1 MDTKGFIMVMPIN
14 IYDTK
19 TEYLLSNKLQLQIKE
34 TRKYKLI
41 SILLIDIIIIDILVR
56 IYNG

>member
-1 MDTKGFIMVMPIN
+1 MDTKGVIMVMPIN
-14 IYDTK
+14 IYNTK

-41 SILLIDIIIIDILVR
+41 SILLIDIILIDILVR

>member
-1 MDTKGFIMVMPIN
+1 MIMPIK
-14 IYDTK
+14 IYYTK

-41 SILLIDIIIIDILVR
+41 SILLIDIILIDILVR

>member
-1 MDTKGFIMVMPIN
+1 MDAKQFIAYIPIN
-14 IYDTK
+14 VYDTE
-19 TEYLLSNKLQLQIKE
+19 TEYLLSDKLQLQIKE

-41 SILLIDIIIIDILVR
+41 SIILICIILIDILVR

>member
-1 MDTKGFIMVMPIN
+1 MVMPIN
-14 IYDTK
+14 IYNTK

-41 SILLIDIIIIDILVR
+41 SILLIGTIIIDILVR
-56 IYNG
+56 SYNG

>member
-1 MDTKGFIMVMPIN
+1 MDTKGFIMVIPIK

>member
-1 MDTKGFIMVMPIN
+1 MDTKGFIMVIPTK

-34 TRKYKLI
+34 TRKYKLL
-41 SILLIDIIIIDILVR
+41 SILLIDIIIIDIFVR